1 MLPIARFKIEDRSM
15 EPALKSG
22 DYVFVNKLAY
32 VFGNPSKGDVVVL
45 RHPEEKGKFLIKRVS
60 LVTNSDKYYVAGD
73 NKSFSQDSRHF
84 GSIKKDL
91 IIGKVWI
98 SIKRQPL

>member
-1 MLPIARFKIEDRSM
+1 MLFPITRFKIEDRSM
-15 EPALKSG
+15 EPTLKSG

-32 VFGNPSKGDVVVL
+32 VFGDPSKGDVVVL

-60 LVTNSDKYYVAGD
+60 LVTNSDKYYVLGD
-73 NKSFSQDSRHF
+73 NKNFSRDSRHF
-84 GSIKKDL
+84 GPIKKDS

-98 SIKRQPL
+98 HLKQ